1 LRQHSE
7 ASAARAFRDR
17 ELSVS
22 ESHDDV
28 VRREFARQE
37 PSFARA
43 DAYYASLGDG
53 TVAALQPLARD
64 QIVLDVACGAAHA
77 SEAVAPHV
85 RQVVGAD
92 LTPALLAAGARRLAE
107 RGARNVLL
115 QEANAARLPFADAS
129 FDLVFCRAA
138 VHHFAEPEAQVR
150 EMARVCRSGGRVV
163 LLDMVPPSAA
173 VRARFDALHR
183 EIDPSHASCL
193 LEEELAQLLARCV
206 GARAATRRSRSA
218 PVSFEVF
225 EHQSATARPEMLERV
240 RESLR
245 REARGGEA
253 TGFEPLEG
261 AGGALQVHLTSA
273 VASAVRP

>member
-1 LRQHSE
+1 M
-7 ASAARAFRDR
+7 
-17 ELSVS
+17 S

-28 VRREFARQE
+28 VRREFARQA

-43 DAYYASLGDG
+43 DAYYASLGAG
-53 TVAALQPLARD
+53 TLAALQPLVRE

-77 SEAVAPHV
+77 AEAVARHV
-85 RQVVGAD
+85 RQVVGVD
-92 LTPALLAAGARRLAE
+92 LTPALLAAGAARLAE
-107 RGARNVLL
+107 RGVRNVLL

-163 LLDMVPPSAA
+163 LLDMVAPSAG

-183 EIDPSHASCL
+183 ELDPSHARCL
-193 LEEELAQLLARCV
+193 LEDELGALLARCA
-206 GARAATRRSRSA
+206 GAPAETRRSRSQ
-218 PVSFEVF
+218 PLSFDVF
-225 EHQSATARPEMLERV
+225 EHQSATARPEALERV
-240 RESLR
+240 RDALR
-245 REARGGEA
+245 REARGGET

-261 AGGALQVHLTSA
+261 PNGALRVHLTSA
-273 VASAVRP
+273 VASATRP